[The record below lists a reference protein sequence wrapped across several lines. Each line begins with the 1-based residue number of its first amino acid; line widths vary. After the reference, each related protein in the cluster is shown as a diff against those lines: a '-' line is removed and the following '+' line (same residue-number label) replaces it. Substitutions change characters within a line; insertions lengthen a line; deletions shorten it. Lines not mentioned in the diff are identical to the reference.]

1 MEKGVKKGGHILDPF
16 LDPFLAERD
25 AFQGA
30 IWQIEGF
37 QKGSKKWSNVKSGQ
51 KTTFLRFEISE
62 KVLEPHG
69 FSGFSTIFGPPFCGS
84 AKPASGLPHFHMSF

>member
-30 IWQIEGF
+30 VWQIEGF

-69 FSGFSTIFGPPFCGS
+69 FSGFSSTFGPPFYRS
-84 AKPASGLPHFHMSF
+84 ARSALALPQFHMSF